1 MPLGIFPALLGLSAV
16 VTLLCGIWL
25 VIHARDVAALFRDTD
40 SSPQNRALAGSG
52 PRQPRGRV
60 WAFLIAFNLGWIA
73 CVACW
78 YAVASGVGNDVVE
91 SHDATVQRP

>member
-16 VTLLCGIWL
+16 VTLICGIWL

-40 SSPQNRALAGSG
+40 PNAHNRAIAGRG
-52 PRQPRGRV
+52 PKQPRGRV
-60 WAFLIAFNLGWIA
+60 WAFFIVFNLGWMA

-78 YAVASGVGNDVVE
+78 YTVATGLGNKVVE